1 MGSISGSCHPKHSH
15 EEWSPSSGL
24 LAAVCALCHLGWA
37 GGSDALQAA
46 IYGACML
53 NSLLGLTELCA
64 GVIKEPLCV
73 LSARGQ
79 GAILVYEERLSPSQ
93 LE

>member
-1 MGSISGSCHPKHSH
+1 MGSISGLCHPRHCH
-15 EEWSPSSGL
+15 DEWSLSSGL
-24 LAAVCALCHLGWA
+24 LAAVCARCHLGWA
-37 GGSDALQAA
+37 GGSDPLQAA

-53 NSLLGLTELCA
+53 SSLLGLTELCA

-79 GAILVYEERLSPSQ
+79 GAILVYGE
-93 LE
+93 